1 MSSAIEK
8 YYTIKEAAHVL
19 GLKYWQL
26 QRAVKAGTVPSYRI
40 GSSRRA
46 RLLLSEVIA
55 SIETTRVGGIR

>member
-8 YYTIKEAAHVL
+8 YYTIKEAAALL

-26 QRAVKAGTVPSYRI
+26 QRAVRAQTVPSYRL

-46 RLLLSEVIA
+46 RVLLSEIIA
-55 SIETTRVGGIR
+55 SIETTRVGGAR